1 MKVYCFDIDGTI
13 CTNTDGDYE
22 KAKPYFDRI
31 QQVNDLYENG
41 NHIIYFTARGS
52 TTDIDWKDLTTK
64 QLSDWNAKY
73 HKLILGKPYADYY
86 IDDKS
91 DDIFDWF

>member
-1 MKVYCFDIDGTI
+1 M
-13 CTNTDGDYE
+13 
-22 KAKPYFDRI
+22 
-31 QQVNDLYENG
+31 
-41 NHIIYFTARGS
+41 IYTKMVTRSYTTTARGS